1 MYNLKI
7 LGKEGGGIS
16 WIITE
21 SSCFPNK
28 KLTIGNYFNKKE
40 KKQ

>member
-7 LGKEGGGIS
+7 IGKGGIA

-28 KLTIGNYFNKKE
+28 KLTIGNYIKTKE
-40 KKQ
+40 ERK